1 MPANASHQ
9 STIALEDLYEI
20 NNTDDGIS
28 LIVRTGAK
36 GQKSLTT
43 VKLNRTIKVKDVN
56 GSIDKPLALGSG
68 AGLVGKTLR
77 IKTEITDI
85 SDQSNDTFIDLR
97 IMGGPSE
104 YRHKIEK
111 TVAADNDS
119 VLYTADIE
127 FFTR

>member
-1 MPANASHQ
+1 MPDNESHQ
-9 STIALEDLYEI
+9 STIALEDLYEVS
-20 NNTDDGIS
+20 NSGDLVS
-28 LIVRTGAK
+28 LSVRTGAR

-56 GSIDKPLALGSG
+56 GSIDKPLPLGSG
-68 AGLVGKTLR
+68 AELAGKTLR

-85 SDQSNDTFIDLR
+85 SDETNDTFIDVR
-97 IMGGPSE
+97 ITGGPNE
-104 YRHKIEK
+104 YRHKVEK
-111 TVAADNDS
+111 TVIADNDS